1 MITIHADVVGSLL
14 RPPELL
20 KAQEQLASGTINSTA
35 FKVVEDRA
43 VDAAVALQE
52 SAGLE
57 IVTDGEMR
65 RQSFQSQMTAAVS
78 GFGEFDIDA
87 FLWGAWY
94 DEDGVQ
100 KKRRPPRLGAI
111 SKLQKLRYL
120 SADEFSYLKN
130 KTSRIP
136 KVTLPSPSLWANFWS
151 PKYSKDAYPTLDA
164 FLADIV
170 KILRDE
176 VQELVRRGASYI
188 QIDAPHYGLLLDPQT
203 RAFYE
208 KLGWSL
214 SQWLFL
220 GIELDN
226 AIMDGFPGVTFGFH
240 V

>member
-1 MITIHADVVGSLL
+1 MIKAHADIVGSLL

-20 KAQEQLASGTINSTA
+20 KAHEQLASGAINSPE
-35 FKVVEDRA
+35 FKGVEDRA
-43 VDAAVALQE
+43 VDGAIALQE
-52 SAGLE
+52 SGGLE

-78 GFGEFDIDA
+78 GFGEFDLDA

-94 DEDGVQ
+94 DEHRVQ
-100 KKRRPPRLGAI
+100 KKRRPRRIGAT

-120 SADEFSYLKN
+120 SADEFSYLKS

-170 KILRDE
+170 EILRDE

-203 RAFYE
+203 RSFYE

-214 SQWLFL
+214 SQWLAF

-226 AIMDGFPGVTFGFH
+226 AIMDGFPEVTFGFH
-240 V
+240 I